1 MGVNGGPQVTPRGD
15 RKSRRRS
22 QRSRPSFVAYRAATT
37 LAARGEVPQRVI
49 QREGRWKSPESS
61 KVYTRNN
68 PEDASIVSRKLAETA
83 KIGERQPGHGSVWGR
98 NTWHRND
105 LGVGVCQWFTT
116 IGGLG
121 RSRLRVIEPRPVAGG
136 GELFVTGI
144 MLGNEKLQPVPRFSY
159 RASRAPPPPTSQIVI
174 IT

>member
-1 MGVNGGPQVTPRGD
+1 MGVHGGPQVTPRGD

-68 PEDASIVSRKLAETA
+68 PEDASIVSRKLAATGE
-83 KIGERQPGHGSVWGR
+83 IGER
-98 NTWHRND
+98 
-105 LGVGVCQWFTT
+105 
-116 IGGLG
+116 
-121 RSRLRVIEPRPVAGG
+121 
-136 GELFVTGI
+136 
-144 MLGNEKLQPVPRFSY
+144 
-159 RASRAPPPPTSQIVI
+159 
-174 IT
+174 